1 MTPLLGVLTYIVMK
15 LGIVPIPHGLQIPW
29 TTPPVIDGF
38 LQGGWGLALW
48 ELLMVLASM
57 LLWYPFF
64 KIGDKKAL
72 EEEQGIAAGKDQK
85 PE

>member
-1 MTPLLGVLTYIVMK
+1 MA
-15 LGIVPIPHGLQIPW
+15 H
-29 TTPPVIDGF
+29 
-38 LQGGWGLALW
+38 
-48 ELLMVLASM
+48 
-57 LLWYPFF
+57 PFF